1 MESAAHKS
9 SNAKVT
15 KPKLDRMRLLYG
27 LTRGFRSVLDDEL
40 APFGLTLAQMRV
52 LWMIELNPEANG
64 AEMARICE
72 VTPQSVHAI
81 LAGLQKRELITRRHT
96 EASER
101 VLVSEVTERGR
112 EVLTQAKV
120 MAETLDKKLWAD
132 FSEQELAAAD
142 AVLGQALERLGK
154 S

>member
-1 MESAAHKS
+1 
-9 SNAKVT
+9 
-15 KPKLDRMRLLYG
+15 
-27 LTRGFRSVLDDEL
+27 LDDEL

-81 LAGLQKRELITRRHT
+81 LAGLQKQGLITRRHT

-101 VLVSEVTERGR
+101 VLVSEVTEQGR
-112 EVLTQAKV
+112 EVLKQAKV
-120 MAETLDKKLWAD
+120 MAEDLDRKLWAG
-132 FSEQELAAAD
+132 FNEQELAVAD
-142 AVLGQALERLGK
+142 AVLRKALERLERE
-154 S
+154 